1 MNKGMFSSERDNWET
16 PQSLFDKLDAK
27 HHFTLDAASSDDNAK
42 VAKHYTEE
50 TDGLSKPWAGE
61 RVFCN
66 PPYGREVGKWVKKC
80 ADEASHSFI
89 CLLIPARTDTSYFHE
104 YIYGNPSARIEF
116 LRGRLK
122 FELGGATQGPAPFP
136 SMLVYFGEDALDE
149 DTE

>member
-1 MNKGMFSSERDNWET
+1 MHSAMFSSERDNWET

-42 VAKHYTEE
+42 VSKHYTEE

-80 ADEASHSFI
+80 ADEAGCSFI

-122 FELGGATQGPAPFP
+122 FELGGGCSRVRAVPIHAGLFRRGRTR
-136 SMLVYFGEDALDE
+136 
-149 DTE
+149 

>member
-27 HHFTLDAASSDDNAK
+27 YHFTLDAASSDDNAK

-50 TDGLSKPWAGE
+50 TDGLSKPWEGE

-80 ADEASHSFI
+80 ANEASHSFI

-122 FELGGATQGPAPFP
+122 FELGGAAQGPAPFP
-136 SMLVYFGEDALDE
+136 SMLVYFGGVSGDE
-149 DTE
+149 